1 VDILGIYPTV
11 ETTIVQ
17 GILLL
22 ALIGALIWLGLIN
35 QERERKT
42 IVASVSHIADDMKT
56 MHEAFDHIKGHII
69 EWRRCEEIN
78 LEAEELDGQ
87 IQDVLKRVD
96 ELENRLGDFFDMVLK
111 NREASAKEPQAT
123 GKEAVEPTNPRK
135 LS

>member
-1 VDILGIYPTV
+1 MDILGIYPTV

-17 GILLL
+17 GVLLI

-69 EWRRCEEIN
+69 EWRKCEEIN

-111 NREASAKEPQAT
+111 NKEASKET
-123 GKEAVEPTNPRK
+123 VGKEAIEPTNPRK
-135 LS
+135 PS